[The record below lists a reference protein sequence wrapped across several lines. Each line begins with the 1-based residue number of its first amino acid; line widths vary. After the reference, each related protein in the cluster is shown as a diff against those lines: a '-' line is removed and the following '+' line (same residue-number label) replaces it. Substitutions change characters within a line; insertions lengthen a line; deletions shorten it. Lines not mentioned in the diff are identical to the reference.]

1 MKTYEVR
8 RYMQN
13 GGWSSQKFTDR
24 EKALR
29 ALDWYAR
36 NLPRLPVELVE
47 LGA

>member
-13 GGWSSQKFTDR
+13 GGWASQKFADI
-24 EKALR
+24 EKARR

-36 NLPRLPVELVE
+36 NHPRLPVELVE
-47 LGA
+47 HA